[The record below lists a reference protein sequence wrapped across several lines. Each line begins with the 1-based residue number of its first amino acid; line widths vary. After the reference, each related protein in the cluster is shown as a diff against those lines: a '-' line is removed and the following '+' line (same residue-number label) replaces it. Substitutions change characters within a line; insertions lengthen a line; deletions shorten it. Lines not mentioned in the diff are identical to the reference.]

1 MDGKAIIDF
10 AYKFHSK
17 VCSLSLYLLISI
29 YAENLIRDCLCTF
42 VEAGIFPFSQKN
54 RKRNFEW
61 STRLSQ
67 ELIE

>member
-29 YAENLIRDCLCTF
+29 YVENLIRDWLCMF
-42 VEAGIFPFSQKN
+42 VEAGIFPFSKKKEN
-54 RKRNFEW
+54 AISNGA
-61 STRLSQ
+61 LD
-67 ELIE
+67 

>member
-29 YAENLIRDCLCTF
+29 YAENLIRDWLCTF
-42 VEAGIFPFSQKN
+42 VEAGIFPFSQKTEN
-54 RKRNFEW
+54 AISNGA
-61 STRLSQ
+61 LD
-67 ELIE
+67 